1 MQLLSDPLKQEI
13 EKWRTDKSS
22 VVKTN
27 SLIISELVSVLQ
39 YTPRFILNHLW
50 LSRFCFLNFFV
61 FVLALKLFRFMNV
74 ARFNFVIDE
83 LL

>member
-13 EKWRTDKSS
+13 EKWR
-22 VVKTN
+22 N
-27 SLIISELVSVLQ
+27 RQIISGENELSDDFRTCFRVTIHTQLYFKPSV
-39 YTPRFILNHLW
+39 
-50 LSRFCFLNFFV
+50 NFFV